1 MELGYAASSALV
13 ETQKRE
19 RIPSHTI
26 SFTLSWIACVPAG
39 IRCPNAHVAASA
51 ATKIAHH
58 LCHVHMYPPSGRVYI
73 QAASSVKL

>member
-26 SFTLSWIACVPAG
+26 SFTLSWIA
-39 IRCPNAHVAASA
+39 RSRRHTCPNAHVAASA